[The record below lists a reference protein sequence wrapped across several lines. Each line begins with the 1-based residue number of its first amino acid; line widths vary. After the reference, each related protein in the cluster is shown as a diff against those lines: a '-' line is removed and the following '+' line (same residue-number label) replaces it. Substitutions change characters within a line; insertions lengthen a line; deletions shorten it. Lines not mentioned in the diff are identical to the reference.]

1 MEGKEIPQE
10 LRQQLRV
17 GVVQPT
23 RLPDGWDEADVI
35 RELGRPFPPEA
46 LHWKVQAHRPNQE
59 MALVVVYVSARAVIE
74 RLNESVGLG
83 WSTRFGPEVLTL
95 PYFDLKERQSKEERG
110 IACALH
116 IYDAVRMDVG
126 TPSSTEPLKGM
137 FSDALKRAAV
147 QYGLGAY
154 LYRFPRVRARMNGAF
169 ISWDAQSDLDRMV
182 DLIYQGVETMPTGT
196 FQHIQVAAY
205 RPVFEVTACDN
216 CGGPIT
222 SRQMSP
228 PEAAYLSM
236 ERFGA
241 HLCREHAIEQY
252 RAEQTEE
259 QAA

>member
-1 MEGKEIPQE
+1 MAGRNGLDGVRES
-10 LRQQLRV
+10 LRV
-17 GVVQPT
+17 GVNQT
-23 RLPDGWDEADVI
+23 RELPEGRDEADVI

-74 RLNESVGLG
+74 RLNDAVGLG
-83 WSTRFGPEVLTL
+83 WSTRFGPEVLAL
-95 PYFDLKERQSKEERG
+95 PYFDLKDRQAREERG

-116 IYDAVRMDVG
+116 IFDAVRMDVG

-169 ISWDAQSDLDRMV
+169 ISWDAQADLDRLV
-182 DLIYQGVETMPTGT
+182 DLIYQGAETIPSGT
-196 FQHIQVAAY
+196 FSHIQVANY
-205 RPVFEVTACDN
+205 RPVFEVTPCQD

-241 HLCREHAIEQY
+241 HLCREHAIERY